1 MLAVRKLI
9 LAGDCQLIGESL
21 LRRETID
28 DCLLASQ
35 VLEAAREQAQSILDA
50 ALTDARVLR
59 EVAAE
64 QAQAQV
70 WEQAQALL
78 DDWRAQREQMW
89 EGLNETARQLLDE
102 ALHTLLGEV
111 PEPARI
117 DALLRH
123 LKAAQPHDETSVLHC
138 HPDLAQVLAERLP
151 VLGHSNWTVR
161 ADPQLPADGLSL
173 RASSGDFNLSWQ
185 ALQRWVLPEQERLES
200 CA

>member
-1 MLAVRKLI
+1 MLAVRKLT

-21 LRRETID
+21 LRREEID
-28 DCLLASQ
+28 DCLLAGQ
-35 VLEAAREQAQSILDA
+35 VLEAAREQAKSILDA
-50 ALTDARVLR
+50 ALTDARALR

-102 ALHTLLGEV
+102 ALRTLLAEV

-117 DALLRH
+117 DTLLRH
-123 LKAAQPHDETSVLHC
+123 LKAAQPHDEASVLHC
-138 HPDLAQVLAERLP
+138 HPDLAHVLAERLP

>member
-1 MLAVRKLI
+1 MLAVRKLT
-9 LAGDCQLIGESL
+9 LAGDRQLIGELL

-28 DCLLASQ
+28 DCLLAAQ
-35 VLEAAREQAQSILDA
+35 VLAVAREQAQSLLDA
-50 ALTDARVLR
+50 ALTEAQAVRD
-59 EVAAE
+59 EAAE

-70 WEQAQALL
+70 WGEAQALL

-102 ALHTLLGEV
+102 ALRTLLGEV

-117 DALLRH
+117 DALLHH
-123 LKAAQPHDETSVLHC
+123 LKAAQPADEASVLHC
-138 HPDLAQVLAERLP
+138 HPDLAQVLAERLR

-173 RASSGDFNLSWQ
+173 RTGSGDFNLSWQ
-185 ALQRWVLPEQERLES
+185 ALRRWILPEQEGLES